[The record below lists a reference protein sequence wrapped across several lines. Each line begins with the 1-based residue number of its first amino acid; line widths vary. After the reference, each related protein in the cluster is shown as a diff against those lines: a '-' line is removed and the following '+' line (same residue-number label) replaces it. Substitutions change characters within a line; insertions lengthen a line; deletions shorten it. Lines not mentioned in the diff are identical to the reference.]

1 VADVTAKDEPVAAK
15 DDRAAELPDPGV
27 PVEEVVP
34 EDPAALAEFLFG
46 KAESSGGVG
55 AEAAGEAG
63 TAAGVTDGAEDAEAD
78 EADEAGRSGEA
89 GEVADAG
96 EGGDSVE
103 GAEAGASAETA
114 ERAPGAGDAELVEPP
129 EEDGA
134 TAGAAEVEPS
144 DSAHDSGY
152 ADDYDDVEDSAEQES
167 DLAPGT
173 ELQGRYRVKRVVG
186 RGAMGTVYEGE
197 HIVLQR
203 RVAIKLLNLT
213 RMHQDEAIVR
223 FVREAR
229 TASSIGHQHIVDVT
243 DFGTTESGT
252 PFLVMEF
259 IEGKPLD
266 VIIQE
271 EGPMPWETVREIALQ
286 ICSALAATH
295 AGGIIHRDLKP
306 ANILLQER
314 GNEIFVK
321 VMDFGVAKV
330 AEFERED
337 PSLTQPGK
345 VYGTPEFLS
354 PEQALG
360 RDVDAR
366 ADIYALGG
374 VMFNML
380 VADTP
385 FVGANAVETMTKH
398 IIEAPRR
405 PSDVRPELRIPEEA
419 DDIIARALAKKPDDR
434 FGSMI
439 EMASA
444 LELTL
449 VPLLGGSSGAAGG
462 KTAPRGATA
471 RRVGRDTR
479 EEHGPPSTIRGRE
492 DTRTRLRSP
501 QRPTTAPYTAANT
514 RGRRSSSPGSPPE
527 GLDEIL
533 PAVAAV
539 KDDLGDYSERDTELV
554 EMGVRA
560 ANAISKGL
568 NLGRVS
574 SVELQGREGRW
585 LGVTVRERDMI
596 VAATHPGTDLQMRLS
611 EID

>member
-1 VADVTAKDEPVAAK
+1 MSEM
-15 DDRAAELPDPGV
+15 
-27 PVEEVVP
+27 P
-34 EDPAALAEFLFG
+34 EDPVSDDEVEGDDAE
-46 KAESSGGVG
+46 
-55 AEAAGEAG
+55 G
-63 TAAGVTDGAEDAEAD
+63 TAEDVSE
-78 EADEAGRSGEA
+78 
-89 GEVADAG
+89 
-96 EGGDSVE
+96 
-103 GAEAGASAETA
+103 
-114 ERAPGAGDAELVEPP
+114 
-129 EEDGA
+129 
-134 TAGAAEVEPS
+134 
-144 DSAHDSGY
+144 
-152 ADDYDDVEDSAEQES
+152 

-186 RGAMGTVYEGE
+186 RGAMGTVYEGQ

-203 RVAIKLLNLT
+203 RVAIKLLNLS

-243 DFGTTESGT
+243 DFGTTETGT

-259 IEGKPLD
+259 IEGEPLD
-266 VIIQE
+266 KVIE
-271 EGPMPWETVREIALQ
+271 SRGPLPWEMVREIALQ

-306 ANILLQER
+306 ANVLLQER
-314 GNEIFVK
+314 GGAIFVK

-330 AEFERED
+330 AEYERED

-374 VMFNML
+374 VMYNML

-385 FVGANAVETMTKH
+385 FVGVNAVETMTKH
-398 IIEAPRR
+398 IIEPPRR
-405 PSDVRPELRIPEEA
+405 PSQVRPDLDIPEEA
-419 DDIIARALAKKPDDR
+419 DEIITRALAKKPDDR
-434 FGSMI
+434 YGSMI

-444 LELTL
+444 LELTML
-449 VPLLGGSSGAAGG
+449 PTDSAVGARARTHRRKGPQ
-462 KTAPRGATA
+462 TAPRSGPA
-471 RRVGRDTR
+471 RRIASDTT
-479 EEHGPPSTIRGRE
+479 EDAGPPSWSVRARDGE
-492 DTRTRLRSP
+492 SSRLRSP
-501 QRPTTAPYTAANT
+501 QRPTTAPYNASSRT
-514 RGRRSSSPGSPPE
+514 RRPSSPGTVHE
-527 GLDEIL
+527 GLVEDAL
-533 PAVAAV
+533 PAVSAV

-554 EMGVRA
+554 EIGVRA

-574 SVELQGREGRW
+574 SVELLGREGRW

-596 VAATHPGTDLQMRLS
+596 VAATHPGTDLQLRLS

>member
-1 VADVTAKDEPVAAK
+1 VSDLPVGQPAPDDLVAS
-15 DDRAAELPDPGV
+15 L
-27 PVEEVVP
+27 
-34 EDPAALAEFLFG
+34 LAEHEAPEADGLVTVDDALG
-46 KAESSGGVG
+46 AVEGVG
-55 AEAAGEAG
+55 DGTPNAAFALDEGEPQ
-63 TAAGVTDGAEDAEAD
+63 DAVMPPPPD
-78 EADEAGRSGEA
+78 DDDD
-89 GEVADAG
+89 DAVY
-96 EGGDSVE
+96 DP
-103 GAEAGASAETA
+103 T
-114 ERAPGAGDAELVEPP
+114 
-129 EEDGA
+129 
-134 TAGAAEVEPS
+134 S
-144 DSAHDSGY
+144 D
-152 ADDYDDVEDSAEQES
+152 

-173 ELQGRYRVKRVVG
+173 ELQGRYRLRRVIG

-203 RVAIKLLNLT
+203 RVAIKLLNLK

-243 DFGTTESGT
+243 DFGTTEDGT

-266 VIIQE
+266 QIIQE
-271 EGPMPWETVREIALQ
+271 DGPIAWETVREIALQ

-314 GNEIFVK
+314 GNDIFVK

-330 AEFERED
+330 AEYERED
-337 PSLTQPGK
+337 ASLTQPGK

-398 IIEAPRR
+398 IIEPARR
-405 PSDVRPELRIPEEA
+405 PSEVRPELRIPEEA
-419 DDIIARALAKKPDDR
+419 DAIVARALAKKPEDR
-434 FGSMI
+434 YGSMV

-449 VPLLGGSSGAAGG
+449 VPLLGDSGRHTG
-462 KTAPRGATA
+462 KTSPRGPAS

-479 EEHGPPSTIRGRE
+479 EETSPPSTLRGRD
-492 DTRTRLRSP
+492 DTRSRLRTA

-514 RGRRSSSPGSPPE
+514 RGRRASGPGTSPD
-527 GLDEIL
+527 GLDEAL
-533 PAVAAV
+533 PAVSSV

-596 VAATHPGTDLQMRLS
+596 VAATHPGTDLQLRLS

>member
-1 VADVTAKDEPVAAK
+1 VSDLPVGQQAPDDLVAS
-15 DDRAAELPDPGV
+15 L
-27 PVEEVVP
+27 
-34 EDPAALAEFLFG
+34 LAEHEAPEADGLVTVDDALG
-46 KAESSGGVG
+46 AVEGVG
-55 AEAAGEAG
+55 DGTPNAAFALDEGEPQ
-63 TAAGVTDGAEDAEAD
+63 DAVYD
-78 EADEAGRSGEA
+78 P
-89 GEVADAG
+89 
-96 EGGDSVE
+96 
-103 GAEAGASAETA
+103 T
-114 ERAPGAGDAELVEPP
+114 
-129 EEDGA
+129 
-134 TAGAAEVEPS
+134 S
-144 DSAHDSGY
+144 D
-152 ADDYDDVEDSAEQES
+152 

-173 ELQGRYRVKRVVG
+173 ELQGRYRLRRVIG

-203 RVAIKLLNLT
+203 RVAIKLLNLK

-243 DFGTTESGT
+243 DFGTTEDGT

-266 VIIQE
+266 QIIQE
-271 EGPMPWETVREIALQ
+271 DGPIAWETVREIALQ

-314 GNEIFVK
+314 GNDIFVK

-330 AEFERED
+330 AEYERED
-337 PSLTQPGK
+337 ASLTQPGK

-398 IIEAPRR
+398 IIEPARR
-405 PSDVRPELRIPEEA
+405 PSEVRPELRIPEEA
-419 DDIIARALAKKPDDR
+419 DAIVARALAKKPEDR
-434 FGSMI
+434 YGSMV

-449 VPLLGGSSGAAGG
+449 VPLLGDSGRHTG
-462 KTAPRGATA
+462 KTSPRGPAS

-479 EEHGPPSTIRGRE
+479 EETSPPSTLRGRD
-492 DTRTRLRSP
+492 DTRSRLRTA

-514 RGRRSSSPGSPPE
+514 RGRRASGPGTSSD
-527 GLDEIL
+527 GLDEAL
-533 PAVAAV
+533 PAVSSV

-596 VAATHPGTDLQMRLS
+596 VAATHPGTDLQLRLS

>member
-1 VADVTAKDEPVAAK
+1 MADATAKGGPIPAK
-15 DDRAAELPDPGV
+15 DDSEGEVPDPAAAL
-27 PVEEVVP
+27 EETVP
-34 EDPAALAEFLFG
+34 EDPEALAAFLFG
-46 KAESSGGVG
+46 RVESPGEAEEGQDASPAGT
-55 AEAAGEAG
+55 AGEAEDASPAG
-63 TAAGVTDGAEDAEAD
+63 TTGEAEDAVEDAPGSEATAPAGAD
-78 EADEAGRSGEA
+78 EADAGGPGAEESSAHVVRITADPGA
-89 GEVADAG
+89 ADA
-96 EGGDSVE
+96 EEPERPEDI
-103 GAEAGASAETA
+103 AEHEA
-114 ERAPGAGDAELVEPP
+114 
-129 EEDGA
+129 
-134 TAGAAEVEPS
+134 
-144 DSAHDSGY
+144 
-152 ADDYDDVEDSAEQES
+152 

-243 DFGTTESGT
+243 DFGTTETGT

-259 IEGKPLD
+259 IEGRPLD

-271 EGPMPWETVREIALQ
+271 SGPMPWETVREIALQ

-330 AEFERED
+330 AEYERED

-385 FVGANAVETMTKH
+385 FAGANAVETMTKH
-398 IIEAPRR
+398 IIETPRR
-405 PSDVRPELRIPEEA
+405 PSDVRPELRIPKEA
-419 DDIIARALAKKPDDR
+419 DEIVARALAKKPDDR
-434 FGSMI
+434 FSSMI

-449 VPLLGGSSGAAGG
+449 VPLIGSAGGPPGG
-462 KTAPRGATA
+462 KTTPRGATA

-479 EEHGPPSTIRGRE
+479 EEHGPPSTLRGHDDARA
-492 DTRTRLRSP
+492 RPRSP
-501 QRPTTAPYTAANT
+501 QRPTTAPYASSET
-514 RGRRSSSPGSPPE
+514 RGRRGSSPGSPPE

-533 PAVAAV
+533 PAVTSV

-596 VAATHPGTDLQMRLS
+596 VAATHPGTDLQLRLS